1 MYTSRSLNRI
11 LVPQILLILISGL
24 LFNGCAIY
32 YPQTTDIPLIKE
44 KKELRVDGG
53 ISLFP
58 AINGTVSYGLT
69 DKIAVQLSGNLM
81 PGAAHYSNPLF
92 QYLINGAVGYY
103 KYNPTNNWTKEL
115 YVGIGNGYS
124 TVYDYTYHSGTLL
137 GNYQVYYVQGN
148 IGRRGIKHK
157 FFEYAFGLKLGLMNS
172 HFAVQDVYDL
182 GSPSNGLYTLKTGHI
197 FNKLIGFIEPAFS
210 IKLGS
215 DRLMFNIKPSFCYMK
230 QISNN
235 IDQFTNEYTHYDNHY
250 NYPYLPF
257 GIGFSLNYRFSK

>member
-1 MYTSRSLNRI
+1 MNHFR
-11 LVPQILLILISGL
+11 QILQIFISVL
-24 LFNGCAIY
+24 LFNGCAVY

-44 KKELRVDGG
+44 KNELRVDGG

-69 DKIAVQLSGNLM
+69 DKIAVQVSGNLM
-81 PGAAHYSNPLF
+81 PGAAYYSKPLF
-92 QYLINGAVGYY
+92 QYLITGAVGLY

-115 YVGIGNGYS
+115 YVGFGNGYS
-124 TVYDYTYHSGTLL
+124 TDYDYDHYHSGTLL
-137 GNYQVYYVQGN
+137 GNYQIYYVQGN
-148 IGRRGIKHK
+148 IGRRSIKHK

-182 GSPSNGLYTLKTGHI
+182 GTNSIGNYTLKTGQI
-197 FNKLIGFIEPAFS
+197 YNKLIAFVEPAIS

-230 QISNN
+230 QIFNN
-235 IDQFTNEYTHYDNHY
+235 VDQFTNEYTHFDNHSKY
-250 NYPYLPF
+250 TYLPF
-257 GIGFSLNYRFSK
+257 GIGFGLNYRW